1 MAKILSPRY
10 LITGLILI
18 ALVIVLPQI
27 LTSYWLRALTTSLI
41 FSLAAAGIALLY
53 GKLGLVSLCQFA
65 LAGLGAWV
73 AMRLGIG
80 TGVPFELLILAAG
93 IVVGIIG
100 FLIGLPALRVRGLYL
115 ALITLMLAGGF
126 QVIATVSGFP
136 DGGGGFFG
144 RLSSGSRIVLERP
157 FIAQTDV
164 AYFRYC
170 AGVVAL
176 GFILVELLKHSR
188 AGRAWAAIHRSEA
201 SALSVGIN
209 VTLYK
214 VWAFALAGFLAG
226 VSGAL
231 VAGAVGQ
238 LDGRNFPAGDSIL
251 LFALTVVGGAYGW
264 PGQLITGILFR
275 AVPALLD
282 YVKLNGNLATIFFGL
297 SLLNALITAPTGLAG
312 QFGGLLK
319 KIRNG

>member
-1 MAKILSPRY
+1 
-10 LITGLILI
+10 
-18 ALVIVLPQI
+18 
-27 LTSYWLRALTTSLI
+27 
-41 FSLAAAGIALLY
+41 
-53 GKLGLVSLCQFA
+53 
-65 LAGLGAWV
+65 
-73 AMRLGIG
+73 
-80 TGVPFELLILAAG
+80 
-93 IVVGIIG
+93 
-100 FLIGLPALRVRGLYL
+100 
-115 ALITLMLAGGF
+115 
-126 QVIATVSGFP
+126 
-136 DGGGGFFG
+136 
-144 RLSSGSRIVLERP
+144 
-157 FIAQTDV
+157 
-164 AYFRYC
+164 
-170 AGVVAL
+170 
-176 GFILVELLKHSR
+176 
-188 AGRAWAAIHRSEA
+188 
-201 SALSVGIN
+201 VGIN

-238 LDGRNFPAGDSIL
+238 LDGRNFPTGDSIL